1 VVRPGK
7 GVGRC
12 GEIKDRQR
20 RSQEL
25 KERTPSQRIPI
36 IDQSIKVQK
45 ESSIENQEAKEAHN
59 RTRRTLFS
67 DPRGSLARR
76 EKPGAEPEGVS
87 GGESPGNK
95 RLTDN
100 YLILYWGHHTINNCV
115 REIGRLVRHT
125 WGKVGSKRVVIG
137 QSAKPVCLATDR
149 HLSPVNRN
157 LSKSPIIFLHPLCLL
172 SE

>member
-1 VVRPGK
+1 MVRPGK

-25 KERTPSQRIPI
+25 KETTPSQRIPI

-45 ESSIENQEAKEAHN
+45 ESPIENQEAKVDHN
-59 RTRRTLFS
+59 RTRRTLLS

-87 GGESPGNK
+87 GGESPGDK

-100 YLILYWGHHTINNCV
+100 YVITVLGPPHHQQLCARDWAACQAHLGQGGFQKGGH
-115 REIGRLVRHT
+115 
-125 WGKVGSKRVVIG
+125 W
-137 QSAKPVCLATDR
+137 PVCQTSLPRDRPPSQPRESQFKQIIYNFPTPSVLA
-149 HLSPVNRN
+149 V
-157 LSKSPIIFLHPLCLL
+157 
-172 SE
+172 

>member
-1 VVRPGK
+1 VVRLGE

-36 IDQSIKVQK
+36 MDQSIKAQK
-45 ESSIENQEAKEAHN
+45 ESSIKNQEAKVAHN
-59 RTRRTLFS
+59 RTGRTLLS

-87 GGESPGNK
+87 GGESPGNNG
-95 RLTDN
+95 LTDN
-100 YLILYWGHHTINNCV
+100 YLINCIGGHHTINNCA
-115 REIGRLVRHT
+115 REIGRLARHT
-125 WGKVGSKRVVIG
+125 WGKAGSKRVVIG
-137 QSAKPVCLATDR
+137 
-149 HLSPVNRN
+149 
-157 LSKSPIIFLHPLCLL
+157 
-172 SE
+172 

>member
-1 VVRPGK
+1 MVRLGE

-36 IDQSIKVQK
+36 MDQSIKAQK
-45 ESSIENQEAKEAHN
+45 ESSIKNQEAKVAHN
-59 RTRRTLFS
+59 RTGRTLLS

-87 GGESPGNK
+87 GGELPGNNG
-95 RLTDN
+95 LTDN
-100 YLILYWGHHTINNCV
+100 YLING
-115 REIGRLVRHT
+115 IGATTSSTTVHARLGGLPGTLGAR
-125 WGKVGSKRVVIG
+125 RVPKG
-137 QSAKPVCLATDR
+137 WSLASLSNQSASRQTAISAPWIAILAN
-149 HLSPVNRN
+149 HL
-157 LSKSPIIFLHPLCLL
+157 
-172 SE
+172 